1 MTPEKRRELFERVVG
16 RAAKMGYPF
25 ESSPAFL
32 AHVDDW
38 IQGKIT
44 PPELRR
50 QYVLFLKQRAAG
62 AHEQAG
68 LEVQGSSGSD
78 K

>member
-1 MTPEKRRELFERVVG
+1 MTSEKRRELFERVVA

-32 AHVDDW
+32 AHVNDW

-62 AHEQAG
+62 AHAR
-68 LEVQGSSGSD
+68 LEVQGAGGSD
-78 K
+78 E